1 MSLAIPPPA
10 LSPEQRQAV
19 EAPAGAFVDAGAGS
33 GKTTVLVERYM
44 RALTERNLPPSSIL
58 AVTFT
63 RRAAGEMRQRIR
75 GRLRHEG
82 LDRLIPLVEGGWI
95 DTIHATCQ
103 KLLAEFPD
111 EAGLVR
117 GLRVADPVETAL
129 LRDAAFDRALAATLA
144 EHGDEAMLL
153 LTGYGSGPLRSVAL
167 GLLDGA
173 RTRGLP
179 PTAPTGTATRAGLA
193 QELAVLRTAAAEMA
207 VAGTDSDRA
216 QQRRRAA
223 ADLLDLLDRDPEPV
237 EVADLSDYAR
247 GEKAYTALI
256 ADVERTARD
265 VVARELHGP
274 LQHLL
279 DGLATAYEAAK
290 DEAGALD
297 YDDLQLRT
305 RRMLEEHP
313 AVRDALRERFRE
325 VMVDE
330 FQDTD
335 ALQVA
340 ILELLR
346 DPATPLLCVGDEQQ
360 AIYGF
365 RGAEVEVFRRV
376 REGAAAG
383 EGPMELIA
391 LDRNHRSVPPVL
403 DAVNEVFAGDERFA
417 HRPLAPVREAAQA
430 GPAVEVLIGVGE
442 KLDDG
447 RRREAALV
455 ARRLRALVDEG
466 ACRPGGIALL
476 FRAGTSAPVF
486 EEALR
491 AVDLPTVSS
500 AGRAFLQRQPV
511 MDVMAL
517 LRVLWNRD
525 DDLALL
531 TCLASPMAGLSNDG
545 LALMRDATKWEFS
558 AALDGLGSVPL
569 KEDDMARA
577 TALRDALGRLRAR
590 TGRLGLGDLVAAAV
604 EETRYDLA
612 MLALPD
618 GAERMANLA
627 KLERVARAFD
637 DARGPDLPA
646 FVRAV
651 ESGRLDTGVR
661 SDGVTA
667 SEDDDAVRLMTIHQ
681 AKGLEFPVVVLADTG
696 GRPRAEVPAAL
707 VGADGAVAAVVPAA
721 TGEPR
726 PTRAHEELLAGL
738 RDAEAREGLRTAY
751 VAWTRAEDRL
761 IVSGAATD
769 GGAQSGSLMAWALE
783 RLGDEGAPGERLL
796 ESGPARIRLEAVD
809 ADVGPEPAAP
819 VREDTIELVLDDGDA
834 QLAFDVEAAAALDA
848 PSGSGP
854 LAPLAPLPDGGGW
867 APPTLSYSALD
878 QHARCPYRFHVE
890 RMLGVPAPE
899 AGGGAAIGKAV
910 HAAIETGGDPADLLV
925 AAEPAAD
932 AAAQE
937 SARAALERWRGS
949 PLAAR
954 MASLDDVEHEQP
966 FLLGVGEAAVT
977 GFYDLVAAD
986 GDGLVIGDVKVGP
999 LGDLSPDERRD
1010 AGYAVQEEVYAL
1022 AALEAGH
1029 AHVDVCFQWVGDD
1042 ASSGRMAERRF
1053 AAADAAGLR
1062 ERLERRVAAALEG
1075 PWEPTP
1081 SPTACAGCPALG
1093 MLCAGPEL
1101 ERR

>member
-1 MSLAIPPPA
+1 MSATLPPPA
-10 LSPEQRQAV
+10 LSDEQRRAV

-44 RALTERNLPPSSIL
+44 RALTERNLAPQSIL
-58 AVTFT
+58 AVTFP

-75 GRLRHEG
+75 SRLRHEG

-117 GLRVADPVETAL
+117 GLRVADTVETAL
-129 LRDAAFDRALAATLA
+129 LREAAFERALAATLA
-144 EHGDEAMLL
+144 EHGDAAMLL
-153 LTGYGSGPLRSVAL
+153 LTGYGSGQLRAVAL

-173 RTRGLP
+173 RMRGAAP
-179 PTAPTGTATRAGLA
+179 AAPTGTATRELLA
-193 QELAVLRTAAAEMA
+193 LELAALREAAAEMA
-207 VAGTDSDRA
+207 EAGTDSDRA
-216 QQRRRAA
+216 IQRRRAA
-223 ADLLDLLDRDPEPV
+223 ADLLDLLGRDPEPM
-237 EVADLSDYAR
+237 EVADLGEYAR
-247 GEKAYTALI
+247 GEKAYTAQI

-265 VVARELHGP
+265 VVARELHEP
-274 LQHLL
+274 LQHLV
-279 DGLATAYEAAK
+279 DGLAAAYEAVK

-313 AVRDALRERFRE
+313 AVRDQLRERFRE

-365 RGAEVEVFRRV
+365 RGAEIEVFRRF
-376 REGAAAG
+376 REAVAAG
-383 EGPMELIA
+383 DGPMEMIS

-403 DAVNEVFAGDERFA
+403 DAVNAVFAGDDRFA
-417 HRPLAPVREAAQA
+417 HRPLAAARDPRDA
-430 GPAVEVLIGVGE
+430 VPAVEFLVGVGE
-442 KLDDG
+442 RLDDG
-447 RRREAALV
+447 RANEAALV
-455 ARRLRALVDEG
+455 ARRLRDLVDAG
-466 ACRPGGIALL
+466 ACRPGGVAVL

-486 EEALR
+486 EAALR

-500 AGRAFLQRQPV
+500 AGRAFLRRQPV

-545 LALMRDATKWEFS
+545 LALLRDATKWEFS
-558 AALDGLGSVPL
+558 AALQGVGAVPL

-577 TALRDALGRLRAR
+577 LAFGEALERLRAR
-590 TGRLGLGDLVAAAV
+590 TGRSGLGDLVAAAV
-604 EETRYDLA
+604 DETRYDLA
-612 MLALPD
+612 VLALPD

-627 KLERVARAFD
+627 KLERVARSFE
-637 DARGPDLPA
+637 DARGPDLPG

-696 GRPRAEVPAAL
+696 GRPRADVPAAL
-707 VGADGAVAAVVPAA
+707 VGDAGAVGALVPVA

-726 PTRAHEELLAGL
+726 PTRAHEDLL
-738 RDAEAREGLRTAY
+738 RDLRDREAREALRVAY

-761 IVSGAATD
+761 IVSGACTEK
-769 GGAQSGSLMAWALE
+769 GGAQSGSLLAWALE
-783 RLGDEGAPGERLL
+783 RLGDDGGTGERLI
-796 ESGPARIRLEAVD
+796 ESGAARVRLEAVD
-809 ADVGPEPAAP
+809 EHVGPDAGPP
-819 VREDTIELVLDDGDA
+819 VREDTIELVLDDSDA
-834 QLAFDVEAAAALDA
+834 QFAFDVDAAAALDVA
-848 PSGSGP
+848 GGATP
-854 LAPLAPLPDGGGW
+854 LASLPALPDVGAW
-867 APPTLSYSALD
+867 TAPTLSYSALD

-890 RMLGVPAPE
+890 RMLGIPAPE
-899 AGGGAAIGKAV
+899 AGGGAAVGKAV
-910 HAAIETGGDPADLLV
+910 HAAIETGADPAALLSA
-925 AAEPAAD
+925 AAEAD
-932 AAAQE
+932 E
-937 SARAALERWRGS
+937 AALGEARDAGARWQAS

-954 MASLDDVEHEQP
+954 MAALAGTAHEQP
-966 FLLGVGEAAVT
+966 FLLRLGPAVVT
-977 GFYDLVAAD
+977 GFYDLVADD
-986 GDGLVIGDVKVGP
+986 GEGLVIGDVKVGS
-999 LGDLSPDERRD
+999 LGELSPEERRD
-1010 AGYAVQEEVYAL
+1010 AGYVVQEEVYAL

-1042 ASSGRMAERRF
+1042 ASAERMAERRF
-1053 AAADAAGLR
+1053 SPADAAPLR
-1062 ERLERRVAAALEG
+1062 ERLEARVSAALEG
-1075 PWEPTP
+1075 PWPATP

-1093 MLCAGPEL
+1093 MLCTGPES